1 MYSTSYKSKNKSNC
15 KHFVLYRRQVVLCD
29 IDEFVKKIK
38 KDVASKMKLF
48 MILFGVFQNFSF
60 D

>member
-15 KHFVLYRRQVVLCD
+15 KYFVLYRRQVVLCD

-48 MILFGVFQNFSF
+48 NFEYS
-60 D
+60 

>member
-48 MILFGVFQNFSF
+48 NFEYIYS
-60 D
+60 